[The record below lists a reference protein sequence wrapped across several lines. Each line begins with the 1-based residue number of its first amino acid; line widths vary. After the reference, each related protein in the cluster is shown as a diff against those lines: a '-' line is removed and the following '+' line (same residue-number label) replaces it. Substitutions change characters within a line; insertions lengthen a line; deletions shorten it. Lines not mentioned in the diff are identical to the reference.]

1 MLGEG
6 VVAWAAVRLSVEETL
21 ALLWTL
27 LESVP
32 LELPLCP
39 CETTAAVRIYR
50 ILQGRNNSNFYS
62 QGNYQSG
69 SQKGNPKHA

>member
-21 ALLWTL
+21 ALLRTL

-32 LELPLCP
+32 LGLPLRP

-62 QGNYQSG
+62 
-69 SQKGNPKHA
+69 